1 MDKTIFFHYTGS
13 TAAWQLS
20 ATIFCKEPLPLNAT
34 PPATSPDAIRQQVL
48 GLAPLINALRRDLHR
63 HPETSW
69 LEYRTAAVTARYLL
83 DLGYDVTLGG
93 DAVCAE
99 ARLDPPCPHRCAE
112 ERARAVAEGADPHLV
127 TRMGDGLTGLWADLH
142 CTGPAHSADGN
153 AADTP
158 RSGPLLALR
167 FDMDANDIVECPESQ
182 HFPTREGFASCHAG
196 AMHAC
201 GHDGHTAMGMGVAAI
216 LKHLQSHLHGTVRLI
231 FQPAEELGQGALAM
245 LRAGAMQGVD
255 QLIGLHLGVQAAP
268 GDIICG
274 TTHFLATTT
283 FEATFEGKAAHAGI
297 APEEGRNALMAATSA
312 VQSFHAIPRHGHG
325 PTRINVGQLT
335 VDGAPNIIP
344 ARAWLAGETRGV
356 TSAINTC
363 MMDEVERMTAAS
375 ARMWGCRSRLRR
387 VAECPSGASDPTM
400 AERVASVAQCMG
412 GFRHIIPTQE
422 FWASEDFTWLL
433 NEVQEQGGHGT
444 YIQLGVKRPGGHHTE
459 RFDFDEDILPRGME
473 LLVRLVVDCLAK

>member
-1 MDKTIFFHYTGS
+1 MR
-13 TAAWQLS
+13 
-20 ATIFCKEPLPLNAT
+20 
-34 PPATSPDAIRQQVL
+34 PDAIRQQAL
-48 GLAPLINALRRDLHR
+48 GLAPLIHALRRDLHR

-69 LEYRTAAVTARYLL
+69 LEYRTAAVAAAYLL
-83 DLGYDVTLGG
+83 DMGYEVTLGA

-112 ERARAVAEGADPHLV
+112 ERARAVAEGADPLLV

-142 CTGPAHSADGN
+142 CPGPEKNSEG
-153 AADTP
+153 TP
-158 RSGPLLALR
+158 ILALR
-167 FDMDANDIVECPESQ
+167 FDMDANDIVECPEAQ
-182 HFPTREGFASCHAG
+182 HFPTRQGFSSCHAG

-216 LKHLQSHLHGTVRLI
+216 LKRLQKHLHGTVRLV
-231 FQPAEELGQGALAM
+231 FQPAEELGQGALSM
-245 LRAGAMQGVD
+245 LRAGAMRGVD
-255 QLIGLHLGVQAAP
+255 QLIGLHLGIQAGP

-283 FEATFEGKAAHAGI
+283 FEATFEGRPAHAGI

-356 TSAINTC
+356 TSAINAH
-363 MMDEVERMTAAS
+363 MMDEVERMTQAA
-375 ARMWGCRSRLRR
+375 ARMWGCAGRLRR
-387 VAECPSGASDPTM
+387 VSECPSGASDPNM
-400 AERVASVAQCMG
+400 ALRVARVAKEMG
-412 GFRHIIPTQE
+412 GFGNIVPSQE

-433 NEVQEQGGHGT
+433 NGVQEQGGQGT
-444 YIQLGVKRPGGHHTE
+444 YIQLGVERLGGHHTE

-473 LLVRLVVDCLAK
+473 LLARLVVECLQK

>member
-1 MDKTIFFHYTGS
+1 M
-13 TAAWQLS
+13 
-20 ATIFCKEPLPLNAT
+20 NAT
-34 PPATSPDAIRQQVL
+34 SPETSPEASPETLPDAIRQQVL

-69 LEYRTAAVTARYLL
+69 LEYRTAAITARYLL
-83 DLGYDVTLGG
+83 DLGYDVTLGA
-93 DAVCAE
+93 DAVCAK

-112 ERARAVAEGADPHLV
+112 ERTRAVAEGADPLLV
-127 TRMGDGLTGLWADLH
+127 ARMGDGLTGLWADLH
-142 CTGPAHSADGN
+142 CTGPDDSAD
-153 AADTP
+153 AAAPDAASLGTA
-158 RSGPLLALR
+158 SGGTTSPDAASRGPVLALR
-167 FDMDANDIVECPESQ
+167 FDMDANDIIECPESQ
-182 HFPTREGFASCHAG
+182 HYPTREGFASCHAG
-196 AMHAC
+196 TMHAC

-216 LKHLQSHLHGTVRLI
+216 LKHIQTHLRGTVRLI

-245 LRAGAMQGVD
+245 LRAGAMRDVD
-255 QLIGLHLGVQAAP
+255 QLIGLHLGIQAGP

-297 APEEGRNALMAATSA
+297 APQEGRNALMAATSA
-312 VQSFHAIPRHGHG
+312 VQSFHAIPRHGQG

-356 TSAINTC
+356 TSTINTS

-375 ARMWGCRSRLRR
+375 ARMWGCQSHLRR
-387 VAECPSGASDPTM
+387 VAECPSGASDPAM
-400 AERVASVAQCMG
+400 AQRVARVALRMG
-412 GFRHIIPTQE
+412 GFRSIIPTQE

-433 NEVQEQGGHGT
+433 DGVQEQGGQGT

-459 RFDFDEDILPRGME
+459 RFDFDEDMLPRGME
-473 LLVRLVVDCLAK
+473 LLVRLVVDCLGRESDATA